1 MLDSRM
7 TEEELYLEQEEQSTA
22 EKQGKKNIRAN
33 NQIFPNS
40 LLNNSYDDIK
50 QRDRAKTK
58 KKAMATHRK
67 ELGQSVNITKNSSR
81 NSRTHRKQRSISMR
95 STRNKPSILR
105 ASRNISDTLLEKSFS
120 QRGGDRSL
128 SMSLRHEKNVLKDT
142 MRKIKFETKEKD
154 THEKLEE
161 LKSKLAKERK
171 KNYEMKKSMEAMQKK
186 LDKTEKYVKKVKSI
200 KKDYN
205 DLLDHYEKSE
215 KIRISQ
221 KELINALRA
230 ENAKLRK
237 DKPVGAVEPEEKP
250 KAKVFKK
257 KTSKE
262 TNKSTTRQKSKRS
275 KKVPK

>member
-7 TEEELYLEQEEQSTA
+7 TEEELYLEQEDQSTA

-105 ASRNISDTLLEKSFS
+105 ASRNISDTLSEKSFS

-237 DKPVGAVEPEEKP
+237 DKPVGAAETEEKP
-250 KAKVFKK
+250 KPKVFKK